1 MFWYSFLQKR
11 KASGG
16 RVVSRTKKKYVFEV
30 CLSQSFLNSSKSI
43 SDDWLIGICWNS
55 FLFASYIVLVPWITL
70 VWWIPKNIF
79 YQWYWVKVFIIYH
92 ISNYIIIYYQ
102 DCLFIC
108 WIVLFNT
115 FILHLYPR
123 NIQWKLF
130 NTYDGLYQPSHAYL
144 LDNYTS
150 ACLDAWNTKI
160 FYQFLVVG
168 LLN

>member
-55 FLFASYIVLVPWITL
+55 FLFASYTVLVPWITL

-92 ISNYIIIYYQ
+92 ISNYIIIYYYHRLFISLMNCTLQ
-102 DCLFIC
+102 YFCTSFISAKHSMKAFQYLWWFISTFSCLF
-108 WIVLFNT
+108 V
-115 FILHLYPR
+115 R
-123 NIQWKLF
+123 
-130 NTYDGLYQPSHAYL
+130 
-144 LDNYTS
+144 
-150 ACLDAWNTKI
+150 
-160 FYQFLVVG
+160 
-168 LLN
+168 